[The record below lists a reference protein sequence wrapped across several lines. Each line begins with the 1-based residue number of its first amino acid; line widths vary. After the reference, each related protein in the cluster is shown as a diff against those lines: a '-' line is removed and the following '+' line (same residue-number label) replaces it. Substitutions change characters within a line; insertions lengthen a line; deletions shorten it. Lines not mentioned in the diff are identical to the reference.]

1 MYLMKRALVLSLVVV
16 LGLGIASF
24 AQSLSGEWAT
34 TITIDPTAL
43 TVAAFLDFSTEL
55 TITYEVG
62 GWAFTSYSAL
72 SDLGW
77 IDQTFSAE
85 GSLGAW
91 TFGSVVDFDPTGA
104 FESLDI
110 TTGIALGGMS
120 FGVEFTLAD
129 KDVTLV
135 LTGSGSTS
143 LVDIDVEITFGG
155 DDNDICDLD
164 WAGVDISL
172 GFPFCCADVSAVI
185 GFNCDGFDTACFT
198 VGGIAIPNLPWLT
211 IGAEVCYGLVE
222 KTVVLTPSFDFG
234 DIACFDL
241 DIDVDYVGGD
251 MAPLDLTGFTITGI
265 SLTCDIGAVTFTGVT
280 ILEGAD
286 PYFEWYTIS
295 TNDDACCGPFGFDL
309 GFYFLEG
316 GVRLFDIALIDA
328 DMSLQVATQF
338 LFTMGL
344 EINVETGAFTQ
355 WTIGFVVTW

>member
-1 MYLMKRALVLSLVVV
+1 
-16 LGLGIASF
+16 LGLSAFAASLTG
-24 AQSLSGEWAT
+24 SWET
-34 TITIDPTAL
+34 DVTIDPQQTTFNDAIGIDSVIEVTYTIGDWSFTSNTSL
-43 TVAAFLDFSTEL
+43 DETGWTGQDFS
-55 TITYEVG
+55 VG
-62 GWAFTSYSAL
+62 GVLGAFSIASDLVFDPATPAFTSWGVETGVSIA
-72 SDLGW
+72 GV
-77 IDQTFSAE
+77 
-85 GSLGAW
+85 
-91 TFGSVVDFDPTGA
+91 TFGVDF
-104 FESLDI
+104 E
-110 TTGIALGGMS
+110 
-120 FGVEFTLAD
+120 LAD
-129 KDVTLV
+129 NDVTLV
-135 LTGSGSTS
+135 LSGSGVAGDVTVG
-143 LVDIDVEITFGG
+143 VDITFGG

-344 EINVETGAFTQ
+344 EIDVETGAFTQ